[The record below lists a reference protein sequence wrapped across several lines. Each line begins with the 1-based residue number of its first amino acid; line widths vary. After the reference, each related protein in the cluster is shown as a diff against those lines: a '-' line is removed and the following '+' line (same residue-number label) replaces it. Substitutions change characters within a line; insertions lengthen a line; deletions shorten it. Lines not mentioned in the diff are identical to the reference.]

1 MRVWLNSET
10 QQCCDGK
17 TCLDL
22 LNACK
27 KQLDTSFATASVII
41 WAFADNADTHT
52 RLESQDLN
60 GVYIESFV
68 HAPSAIQL
76 GLLNRVLPKNQTKDA
91 GQIMLL
97 ILKEVLPGLSN
108 DYLFHPVIK
117 RMKPLQIGS
126 RSINKRGRHYSR
138 TSSRLMNRTYKQM
151 VCVLNNAMFNY
162 QASWGSLHIGN
173 FSTQP
178 RDNVRLGIHNDLHM
192 SSPCTS
198 VCIFEYLTQYYSGSC
213 IYSDW
218 HTGNMAVNLQQS
230 TYKSWNLQLLESK
243 LFHKSRPSR
252 YSPADKNSAGYAAL
266 QHELNHLVVLL

>member
-1 MRVWLNSET
+1 M
-10 QQCCDGK
+10 
-17 TCLDL
+17 
-22 LNACK
+22 
-27 KQLDTSFATASVII
+27 II

-162 QASWGSLHIGN
+162 QAS
-173 FSTQP
+173 
-178 RDNVRLGIHNDLHM
+178 
-192 SSPCTS
+192 
-198 VCIFEYLTQYYSGSC
+198 
-213 IYSDW
+213 
-218 HTGNMAVNLQQS
+218 
-230 TYKSWNLQLLESK
+230 
-243 LFHKSRPSR
+243 
-252 YSPADKNSAGYAAL
+252 
-266 QHELNHLVVLL
+266 